1 MDSFQE
7 TVPRKTDE
15 NAKVQPP
22 RWLQKFDGRNNT
34 TIFDNIDIG
43 DLLTPIRR
51 CSSRLRCADF
61 QCPMRTSAESY
72 KSLLNA
78 KLQIQWSTMTKVIF

>member
-51 CSSRLRCADF
+51 CSSRLRCCQFSISDVYIG
-61 QCPMRTSAESY
+61 RTLIIVTTTTTTNE
-72 KSLLNA
+72 KIEQ
-78 KLQIQWSTMTKVIF
+78 K